1 MENPS
6 YPIRTTHAGS
16 LPRPQALVAMHAARF
31 AGESVDDAHLTQ
43 AIEAATRDII
53 AKLELTRFSGHL

>member
-16 LPRPQALVAMHAARF
+16 LPRPQALVALHAARF
-31 AGESVDDAHLTQ
+31 AGESVGESHFSQ
-43 AIEAATRDII
+43 AIEDATRNII
-53 AKLELTRFSGHL
+53 AK